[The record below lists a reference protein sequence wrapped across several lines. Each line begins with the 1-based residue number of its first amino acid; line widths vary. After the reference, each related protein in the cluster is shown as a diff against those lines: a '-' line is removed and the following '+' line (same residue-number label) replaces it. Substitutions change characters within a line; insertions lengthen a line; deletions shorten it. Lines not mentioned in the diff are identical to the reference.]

1 MLGFVLGFLYGSFL
15 EYFIHRYVFH
25 KMGKKRGSIFSYHL
39 RGHHKLAA
47 KNNFIDLTPSRVEFY
62 GLIIFVMLHL
72 PIVYVSFGFWM
83 GVTVFAI
90 LFKILH
96 GIQHARPSFTKK
108 YMKWHWDHHMKTPNK
123 NFGVV
128 VPWMDYIFG
137 TRKKYL
143 DKK

>member
-47 KNNFIDLTPSRVEFY
+47 KNNFIDLTTSRVEFY
-62 GLIIFVMLHL
+62 GLIILVLLHL

-90 LFKILH
+90 FFKILH